1 MAGSERLNVSFAGS
15 VGPGAERL
23 KETQNINKS
32 LSSLG
37 DVISALGEKGA
48 NGEKHVPYRNS
59 KVGIDLFCGFGVMLS
74 IGTVDIPFAIFFE
87 WKLQDIGTYLATKLY
102 FQALLILDVLDD
114 PQSFAFGCSS
124 ERVTEFAAIRYQ
136 GTSIIPCIPCVYT
149 YSPAFR
155 LTTLLLALRRARNRA
170 VIMSGAQLVNIS
182 VFISMDSIAT

>member
-1 MAGSERLNVSFAGS
+1 
-15 VGPGAERL
+15 
-23 KETQNINKS
+23 
-32 LSSLG
+32 
-37 DVISALGEKGA
+37 
-48 NGEKHVPYRNS
+48 
-59 KVGIDLFCGFGVMLS
+59 MLS

-170 VIMSGAQLVNIS
+170 GDNERSSAGQYIGIYFNGQYSDLTILPL
-182 VFISMDSIAT
+182 